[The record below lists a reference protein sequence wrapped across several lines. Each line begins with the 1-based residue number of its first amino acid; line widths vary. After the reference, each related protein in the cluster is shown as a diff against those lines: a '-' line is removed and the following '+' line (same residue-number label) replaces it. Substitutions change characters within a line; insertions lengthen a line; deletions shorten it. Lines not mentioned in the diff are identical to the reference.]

1 MNLAMLHN
9 KGSVTDKVIRE
20 VRKGV
25 MPRHFDAKQKIE
37 ERTLHQIFSK
47 GEMMNSLN
55 KCNRFTGLN

>member
-1 MNLAMLHN
+1 MNLVMLHN

-20 VRKGV
+20 VRNDV

-37 ERTLHQIFSK
+37 ERTLHQNFSK

-55 KCNRFTGLN
+55 KCNRLTGLN

>member
-20 VRKGV
+20 VRNGV

-37 ERTLHQIFSK
+37 ERTLHQIF
-47 GEMMNSLN
+47 
-55 KCNRFTGLN
+55 